1 MAGCYVEI
9 AGAARHVENRGKGN
23 AMTDRRGDI
32 AAELE
37 RGLAE
42 TVLFFRSLSP
52 EQLQTR
58 LYQDGAQW
66 TVQQVLAHFAVIER
80 SMHRLFADI
89 LAGGPGAPPDFDFDR
104 YNLTQTR
111 KLDGLPLDELIERFS
126 AVRRETIRIVREM
139 QEEDLDREGLHA
151 FHGKGKLDRFI
162 RWAYEHVRI
171 HEGDIR
177 EKLVKTAR

>member
-1 MAGCYVEI
+1 
-9 AGAARHVENRGKGN
+9 
-23 AMTDRRGDI
+23 MTDRRDELSV
-32 AAELE
+32 ELE

-42 TVLFFRSLSP
+42 TVSLFGSLSP
-52 EQLQTR
+52 EQLRAQ
-58 LYQDGAQW
+58 LYPDGAQW

-89 LAGGPGAPPDFDFDR
+89 LGGGPGAPPEFDFDR

-111 KLDGLPLDELIERFS
+111 KLDGLSLDELVERFT

-139 QEEDLDREGLHA
+139 QEEDLDREGMHA

-162 RWAYEHVRI
+162 RWAHEHVRI
-171 HEGDIR
+171 HEEDIR
-177 EKLVKTAR
+177 RLLEKTAEPEVHVTKNGGFA